1 MKNVR
6 FPIFFATLYLLIYTV
21 GANLGW
27 LSTPVVA
34 TLWLLS
40 PVVVGWMAY
49 RILKYG
55 VPSGHTFDDQF
66 YEDYKPN

>member
-21 GANLGW
+21 GANMGW
-27 LSTPVVA
+27 LSTAVVA

-55 VPSGHTFDDQF
+55 VPSDHTFDERF